1 MNYKEKQKSF
11 RQRLKKQ
18 VKTIWISKE
27 IATVP
32 HPTLEKQFIKVVR
45 LVNGTYVKPKKESD
59 LNLAVNNKL
68 KQKYER
74 SKKEQGFNGS

>member
-11 RQRLKKQ
+11 RQRLKNQ

-45 LVNGTYVKPKKESD
+45 LVKGTYNKSIHGLIGSD
-59 LNLAVNNKL
+59 LIGLEKTVNK
-68 KQKYER
+68 
-74 SKKEQGFNGS
+74 